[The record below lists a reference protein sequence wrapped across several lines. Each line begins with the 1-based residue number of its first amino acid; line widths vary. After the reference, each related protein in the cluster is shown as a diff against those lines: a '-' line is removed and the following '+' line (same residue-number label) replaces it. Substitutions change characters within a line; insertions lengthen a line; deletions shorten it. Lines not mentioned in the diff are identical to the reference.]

1 MTKHL
6 NLCLPEIYQAETK
19 VSMSKDLIIPMV
31 TPPLDRDFRPAVL
44 QNHAFLDVVRG
55 SSKEEPLGIAI
66 ERNDGLVSVYKTIV
80 PSDDRS
86 MKEANFTYVEY
97 LVKALLWQWGGW
109 KIVIGGPKA
118 VGKHVKKEYLGV
130 GKHAFD
136 AEFMGNVYKKP
147 FTVETADFDELPRP
161 KEKKTLLGKHFDG
174 CRIGLDLGASD
185 RKVAAVIDGEAVFSE
200 EVVWNPKT
208 QSDPQYHFNEIMSAL
223 RSAASHMP
231 RVDAIGVSAAGI
243 YINNRVMVASLFRGV
258 SRELFESRVKNL
270 FIDIKKEWGGVPLE
284 VIHDGDVAA
293 LAGAMSLNETKVLG
307 VALGSSEGVG
317 YIDEK
322 GGITGWLNELAF
334 VPVDSSP
341 SAPVDEW
348 SGDRGCGVQY
358 FSQEAVIRLALKEGM
373 TFIPQQTPAE
383 KLKEVQKLMSKEDK
397 RAKRIFETI
406 GCYMGYG
413 VAYYADFY
421 DISHVLLLGRVVS
434 GEGGNIILEK
444 TKKVLDSEFPAL
456 AAKIR
461 IHLPDESNR
470 RVGQAVAAAS
480 LPALK

>member
-1 MTKHL
+1 MF
-6 NLCLPEIYQAETK
+6 
-19 VSMSKDLIIPMV
+19 KDLIIPKV
-31 TPPLDRDFRPAVL
+31 TPPLDRNLRPTVL
-44 QNHAFLDVVRG
+44 HDHAFLDAVRG
-55 SSKEEPLGIAI
+55 SGKEEPLGIAI
-66 ERNDGLVSVYKTIV
+66 ERNDGLVSIFKTFV
-80 PSDDRS
+80 SS
-86 MKEANFTYVEY
+86 EGKGAAEANLVYVER
-97 LVKALLWQWGGW
+97 LAKMLLWQWGGW
-109 KIVIGGPKA
+109 KVIVGGPEA
-118 VGKHVKKEYLGV
+118 VVKHVKKEYSEV
-130 GKHAFD
+130 GKRAFD
-136 AEFMGNVYKKP
+136 AKFMGNVYKKP
-147 FTVETADFDELPRP
+147 FTVETADFDDIPRS

-185 RKVAAVIDGEAVFSE
+185 RKVAAVVDGEAVFSE

-208 QSDPQYHFNEIMSAL
+208 QSDPQYHFNEIMATL

-258 SRELFESRVKNL
+258 SPDLFEKRVRNL
-270 FIDIKKEWGGVPLE
+270 FLDVKKEWSGVPLE

-307 VALGSSEGVG
+307 IALGSSEGVG
-317 YIDEK
+317 YIDDK
-322 GGITGWLNELAF
+322 GSIKGWLNELAF
-334 VPVDSSP
+334 VPVDLSP
-341 SAPVDEW
+341 TAPVDEW

-358 FSQEAVIRLALKEGM
+358 FSQEAVIRLALKEGI
-373 TFIPQQTPAE
+373 TLSSQQTPAE
-383 KLKEVQKLMSKEDK
+383 KLREVQKLMAKGDE
-397 RAKRIFETI
+397 RARRIFETV

-413 VAYYADFY
+413 IAYYADFY

-434 GEGGNIILEK
+434 GEGGNIIFEK
-444 TKKVLDSEFPAL
+444 TKKVLDSEFPDL
-456 AAKIR
+456 AAKMK